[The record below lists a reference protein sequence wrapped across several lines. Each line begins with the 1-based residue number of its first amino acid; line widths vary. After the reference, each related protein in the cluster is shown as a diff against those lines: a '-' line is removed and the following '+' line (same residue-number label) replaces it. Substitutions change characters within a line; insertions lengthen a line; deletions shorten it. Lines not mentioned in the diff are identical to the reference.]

1 MIQNLLSLNPIDL
14 MGILLICFIVVP
26 FILLA
31 ILAVWVFKDAKK
43 NDLNAVVW
51 VLIVWIIPF
60 FFGFIVYLIIRNRS
74 IESTS

>member
-1 MIQNLLSLNPIDL
+1 MIGNLLILSPINL
-14 MGILLICFIVVP
+14 LGILLICFIVIP
-26 FILLA
+26 FILLV
-31 ILAVWVFKDAKK
+31 ILAIWVFKDAKK

-74 IESTS
+74 IENTT

>member
-1 MIQNLLSLNPIDL
+1 MIENLLALNPIDL
-14 MGILLICFIVVP
+14 IGILLICFIVIP
-26 FILLA
+26 FVLLT

-60 FFGFIVYLIIRNRS
+60 FFGFIVYLIVKNRNIVNS
-74 IESTS
+74 S

>member
-1 MIQNLLSLNPIDL
+1 MNLLILSPIDL
-14 MGILLICFIVVP
+14 MGILLICFIVIP
-26 FILLA
+26 FILLG
-31 ILAVWVFKDAKK
+31 ILAIWVFRDAKK

-74 IESTS
+74 IETTT